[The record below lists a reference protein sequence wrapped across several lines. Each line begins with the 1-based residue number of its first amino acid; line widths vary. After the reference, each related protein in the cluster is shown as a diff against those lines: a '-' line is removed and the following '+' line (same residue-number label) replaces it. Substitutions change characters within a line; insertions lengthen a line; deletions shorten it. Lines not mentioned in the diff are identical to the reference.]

1 MTSSRKNKMGLLFLV
16 LFVLA
21 WIGTGT
27 TRSVRTAENDSSDE
41 TSDIDSDYD
50 SMIG

>member
-1 MTSSRKNKMGLLFLV
+1 MASSRKNKMGLLFLV

-21 WIGTGT
+21 WIGTGLAHST
-27 TRSVRTAENDSSDE
+27 RTAENDSSDE
-41 TSDIDSDYD
+41 ASDIDSDYD